1 MVMNLYRV
9 TLYYASVI
17 VGLIIFILTAYRLVT
32 GKYAKEIKG
41 PVTEKQKRMAKK
53 MQLVYYLFAAILLGV
68 MLGMYGTCAL
78 LDLPY
83 VLRNEYP
90 CTVGTVTEVDK
101 GTQGDISIIIK
112 DDASKEETEIVLIYK
127 EIREGERVKAYYLP
141 HMKIGTV
148 YRVWGED

>member
-53 MQLVYYLFAAILLGV
+53 MQLVFYLFAAILLGG
-68 MLGMYGTCAL
+68 MLGMYVTCAL

>member
-53 MQLVYYLFAAILLGV
+53 MQLVFYLFAAILLGV
-68 MLGMYGTCAL
+68 MLGMY
-78 LDLPY
+78 DM
-83 VLRNEYP
+83 
-90 CTVGTVTEVDK
+90 
-101 GTQGDISIIIK
+101 GDMDVFGI
-112 DDASKEETEIVLIYK
+112 
-127 EIREGERVKAYYLP
+127 
-141 HMKIGTV
+141 
-148 YRVWGED
+148 

>member
-1 MVMNLYRV
+1 M
-9 TLYYASVI
+9 
-17 VGLIIFILTAYRLVT
+17 
-32 GKYAKEIKG
+32 
-41 PVTEKQKRMAKK
+41 
-53 MQLVYYLFAAILLGV
+53 FAAILLGFV
-68 MLGMYGTCAL
+68 NGLYGILAL

-90 CTVGTVTEVDK
+90 CTVGTVTEVDD
-101 GTQGDISIIIK
+101 GSQGDVSIIIE
-112 DDASKEETEIVLIYK
+112 DDVSKEEIEIVLIYK

>member
-53 MQLVYYLFAAILLGV
+53 MQLVFYLFAAILLGV

-83 VLRNEYP
+83 VLRNAYP

>member
-1 MVMNLYRV
+1 MNLYRV
-9 TLYYASVI
+9 ALYYASVI
-17 VGLIIFILTAYRLVT
+17 VGLIIFIHTVYELIT
-32 GKYAKEIKG
+32 GKYAKKIEG

-53 MQLVYYLFAAILLGV
+53 MQLGFNLFVAILLGV
-68 MLGMYGTCAL
+68 MLGMYGKYVL

-83 VLRNEYP
+83 VLKNEYP

-101 GTQGDISIIIK
+101 GTQGDISIIVK
-112 DDASKEETEIVLIYK
+112 DDTSKKETEIILIYK

-148 YRVWGED
+148 YRVWGEE